1 MSVQNALHF
10 IKKLGEDEGLKT
22 KIRAIGADADL
33 EFMVSIGA
41 ETGLDFT
48 VEELRVAFTRDW
60 SMRRYFY
67 CGDAA
72 E

>member
-10 IKKLGEDEGLKT
+10 IQKVGQNQTLKE
-22 KIRAIGADADL
+22 KIRAMGADADL
-33 EFMVSIGA
+33 EDIVKIGA
-41 ETGLDFT
+41 ETGLDFS
-48 VEELRVAFTRDW
+48 VEELRAAFARDW